1 MSDLH
6 VEFGASARAALCDAF
21 ASAHHSIEAQ
31 FYSVGDASVLR
42 ALNAAARRGVDVTV
56 YVEGDRKRYDRGGDH
71 TPNNKQVRTNF
82 DVYVHS
88 LDSRIRVIAEAD
100 PLVLEHAKATVVDG
114 ARAFVSTANP
124 NATGFGQPG
133 DALVEDRKP
142 ADVVAI
148 RSSIRG
154 EPSQSSR
161 VVAGPDAASRQ
172 RIAELLDAP
181 VDERIAVEGL
191 SDPHTVEALL
201 ARRER
206 GMHDQVLVN
215 TKGARRSALLRLL
228 ADCDVAVRTF
238 RGKYMHDKYID
249 ACDRIYVGSAN
260 LSQNGLEE
268 AREIGI
274 IAAPADFDDG
284 AASLRADFDRM
295 WRSAQPLR

>member
-21 ASAHHSIEAQ
+21 ASAHRSIEAQ
-31 FYSVGDASVLR
+31 FYSVGDAGVVR
-42 ALNAAARRGVDVTV
+42 ALNAAARRGIDVTV
-56 YVEGDRKRYDRGGDH
+56 YVEGDGGRYGHSGDH
-71 TPNNKQVRTNF
+71 TPIDKHVRTTF
-82 DVYVHS
+82 DAYAHS
-88 LDSRIRVIAEAD
+88 LDSRVHVVAEAD
-100 PLVLEHAKATVVDG
+100 PRVLEHAKAAVVDG

-124 NATGFGQPG
+124 NATGFEQPG
-133 DALVEDRKP
+133 DALVEDRKA

-154 EPSQSSR
+154 EPSQSPR
-161 VVAGPDAASRQ
+161 VVAGPDTESRQ
-172 RIAELLDAP
+172 RVAELLDAP
-181 VDERIAVEGL
+181 VDERIASEGL
-191 SDPHTVEALL
+191 SDPHIVEALL
-201 ARRER
+201 VRREG

-215 TKGARRSALLRLL
+215 TNGARRSALLRLL

-238 RGKYMHDKYID
+238 HGKYMHDKYID
-249 ACDRIYVGSAN
+249 AGDRIYVGSAN

-274 IAAPADFDDG
+274 IARPADFDDG

-295 WRSAQPLR
+295 WSQAEPV